1 MRLRLALAA
10 LGTALGVYAIGL
22 AIWEPG
28 AVALPIAV
36 HVAIGWSF
44 VAAGFA
50 ASARRPEN
58 RTGLLMM
65 LTGIVWFGRD
75 FDWLDADV
83 WTRLDEL
90 SQNVFLALIA
100 HQVVVFPR
108 GRARTRLERVLV
120 GSAYALALGGYVL
133 SEVAPATNE
142 VLAGIGI
149 VLAVVILFVVVERW
163 TTATAPERR
172 ALEPVLWAGPPVLVV
187 VALSIARDYIG
198 VSLSEAGDT
207 AVDWAQLIYTAIPLA
222 FLVGVLRT
230 RLQRAAVGDL
240 VVELGDVTSPSGV
253 RDALARALGDPSLE
267 IALWLP
273 RQERWVDPTGA
284 PVSLPAGDGR
294 AVTVLDGLAAL
305 IYDPSLLEDPALVE
319 ATAAAARLALD
330 NARLQADL
338 RGRIR
343 EPVEPGNGALAE
355 LTARELEVLALLA
368 EGRTDRGIAREL
380 YVTPKTVE
388 AHIRSIFRKLD
399 LPADTNENRRVH
411 AVLTFLRARTG

>member
-75 FDWLDADV
+75 FDWLDADI

-90 SQNVFLALIA
+90 SQNLFLALIA

-108 GRARTRLERVLV
+108 GRARTRLERGLV

-187 VALSIARDYIG
+187 VAVSIARDYIG
-198 VSLSEAGDT
+198 VSLSDAGDT
-207 AVDWAQLIYTAIPLA
+207 ALDWAQLIYTAIPLA

-230 RLQRAAVGDL
+230 RLQRAAAGDL
-240 VVELGDVTSPSGV
+240 VVELGEVTSPSGV

-267 IALWLP
+267 IVLWLP

-284 PVSLPAGDGR
+284 PVALPAGDGR

-305 IYDPSLLEDPALVE
+305 VYDPSLLEDPALVE

-343 EPVEPGNGALAE
+343 EPVQPGNGALAE

-388 AHIRSIFRKLD
+388 AHVRSIFRMLD

-411 AVLTFLRARTG
+411 AVLTFLRARSD

>member
-1 MRLRLALAA
+1 VVVRRGGIRGVGAA
-10 LGTALGVYAIGL
+10 A
-22 AIWEPG
+22 
-28 AVALPIAV
+28 
-36 HVAIGWSF
+36 
-44 VAAGFA
+44 
-50 ASARRPEN
+50 EN

-75 FDWLDADV
+75 FDWLDADA
-83 WTRLDEL
+83 WTRLNEL

-108 GRARTRLERVLV
+108 GRTRTRLERVLV
-120 GSAYALALGGYVL
+120 GSAYTLALGGYVL

-187 VALSIARDYIG
+187 VAVSIARDYIG
-198 VSLSEAGDT
+198 VSLSDAGDT

-253 RDALARALGDPSLE
+253 RDALARALGDPSVE

-284 PVSLPAGDGR
+284 PVSLPTGDGR

>member
-75 FDWLDADV
+75 FDWLDADA
-83 WTRLDEL
+83 WTRLNEL

-187 VALSIARDYIG
+187 VAVSIARDYIG

-207 AVDWAQLIYTAIPLA
+207 ALDWAQLIYTAIPLA

-284 PVSLPAGDGR
+284 PVSLPAGDRR

-343 EPVEPGNGALAE
+343 EPVKPGNGALAE

-388 AHIRSIFRKLD
+388 AHVRSIFRKLD

-411 AVLTFLRARTG
+411 AVLTFLRARSD

>member
-22 AIWEPG
+22 AIREPG

-75 FDWLDADV
+75 FDWRDADA
-83 WTRLDEL
+83 WTRLNEL

-108 GRARTRLERVLV
+108 GRTRTRLERVLV
-120 GSAYALALGGYVL
+120 GSAYTLALGGYVL

-187 VALSIARDYIG
+187 VAVSIARDYIG
-198 VSLSEAGDT
+198 VSLSDAGDT

-284 PVSLPAGDGR
+284 PVSLPTGDGR

>member
-75 FDWLDADV
+75 FDWLDADI

-90 SQNVFLALIA
+90 SQNLFLALIA

-108 GRARTRLERVLV
+108 GRARTRLERGLV

-187 VALSIARDYIG
+187 VAVSIARDYIG
-198 VSLSEAGDT
+198 VSLSDAGDT
-207 AVDWAQLIYTAIPLA
+207 ALDWAQLIYTAIPLA

-240 VVELGDVTSPSGV
+240 VVELGEVTSPSGV

-267 IALWLP
+267 IVLWLP

-284 PVSLPAGDGR
+284 PVALPAGDGR

-305 IYDPSLLEDPALVE
+305 VYDPSLLEDPALVE

-343 EPVEPGNGALAE
+343 EPVQPGNGALAE

-388 AHIRSIFRKLD
+388 AHVRSIFRKLD

-411 AVLTFLRARTG
+411 AVLTFLRARSD

>member
-22 AIWEPG
+22 AIREPG

-75 FDWLDADV
+75 FDWLDADA
-83 WTRLDEL
+83 WTRLNEL

-108 GRARTRLERVLV
+108 GRTRTRLERVLV
-120 GSAYALALGGYVL
+120 GSAYTLALGGYVL

-187 VALSIARDYIG
+187 VAVSIARDYIG
-198 VSLSEAGDT
+198 VSLSDAGDT

-253 RDALARALGDPSLE
+253 RDALARALGDPSVE

-284 PVSLPAGDGR
+284 PVSLPTGDGR